1 MTGHQSRQPA
11 RYLEEDFVN
20 LICADDEWV
29 RAEFDAIIAA
39 EWHEQSPRA
48 MQLSGTARTPRYSAQ
63 LQQACRSW
71 DTSDAGM
78 RTRGRQRSP
87 PEASRQ
93 R

>member
-1 MTGHQSRQPA
+1 MPRN
-11 RYLEEDFVN
+11 EFVT

-39 EWHEQSPRA
+39 EWHERTPGA
-48 MQLSGTARTPRYSAQ
+48 MQVSGTARTPRYSVQ
-63 LQQACRSW
+63 LQQPCRSW
-71 DTSDAGM
+71 HTGDAGM
-78 RTRGRQRSP
+78 RMRSRQRSP